1 MCHVFYMLRP
11 YHRHCF
17 DHTPF
22 NSARAFSDIFL
33 GNFFMKDPLTVS
45 LIGIV
50 TRLQDGCSI
59 VWLPVGERDILFS

>member
-1 MCHVFYMLRP
+1 
-11 YHRHCF
+11 
-17 DHTPF
+17 
-22 NSARAFSDIFL
+22 
-33 GNFFMKDPLTVS
+33 MKDPLTVS